1 MSFLH
6 VEFFLWMFPPVLVL
20 FYFWQTQKSPHS
32 AVFSEA
38 VFNRLH
44 APEITMGLRARNSLF
59 LIAALLLIVAMAQ
72 PVILQDEAA
81 VEGRADVLIALDLSK
96 KSLEAFE
103 EEKRTAINTIHRLKG
118 ENIAIIGYDTQP
130 YRIAPY
136 TTDSEMTV
144 ALVSG
149 LDSEAMRQFKSDSAV
164 VEKLRSDEGIVII
177 IGDSVREHNTEL
189 SGIVERIEKI
199 KTAQRLYAH
208 VPLFYYP
215 LGLAMVLIW
224 IALSSMS
231 KRRSVSAAAILTVLS
246 MGNISGHAGILD
258 FQKLNRGYRAY
269 EMGNYIQSAHYFKS
283 YQNAHDSPEIR
294 YNIANA
300 LYKSGA
306 YREALYWYRQ
316 VHTSNTLLAQK
327 TAYNLSLCEAK
338 IHIESKSGEN
348 EKRNR
353 DKPLSHEN
361 QLFPKKNPNGIKT
374 RLYPM

>member
-6 VEFFLWMFPPVLVL
+6 AEFFVWMVPPVLVL

-32 AVFSEA
+32 AVFGEA

-44 APEITMGLRARNSLF
+44 APEITMGLRTRNILF
-59 LIAALLLIVAMAQ
+59 LIAALLLIAAMAQ

-81 VEGRADVLIALDLSK
+81 SEGRADVLIALDLSK

-103 EEKRTAINTIHRLKG
+103 EEKRTAINTIRRLKG
-118 ENIAIIGYDTQP
+118 ENIAVIGYDTQP
-130 YRIAPY
+130 YRIIPY
-136 TTDSEMTV
+136 TTDSEMAA

-149 LDSEAMRQFKSDSAV
+149 LDSEVMRQFTSDNSV
-164 VEKLRSDEGIVII
+164 VDKFRSDEGMMII
-177 IGDSVREHNTEL
+177 IGDPINEHNTRL
-189 SGIVERIEKI
+189 SGIIERIEKI
-199 KTAQRLYAH
+199 KTAQRLYVH

-231 KRRSVSAAAILTVLS
+231 KRRSVPAAAILMALS
-246 MGNISGHAGILD
+246 IGNISGHAGILD
-258 FQKLNRGYRAY
+258 FQILNSGYRAY
-269 EMGNYIQSAHYFKS
+269 EKGDYLQSAHYFKS

-300 LYKSGA
+300 LYKAGA

-316 VHTSNTLLAQK
+316 VHSSNPLLAQK
-327 TAYNLSLCEAK
+327 AAYNLSLCEAK
-338 IHIESKSGEN
+338 IHIGSKSGEN
-348 EKRNR
+348 QKRDR
-353 DKPLSHEN
+353 DEPISHEI
-361 QLFPKKNPNGIKT
+361 QLLPKKSPNEIKT

>member
-6 VEFFLWMFPPVLVL
+6 AEFFIWMVPPILVL

-32 AVFSEA
+32 AVFGEA

-44 APEITMGLRARNSLF
+44 APEITMGLRTRNILF
-59 LIAALLLIVAMAQ
+59 LIAALLLITAMAQ

-81 VEGRADVLIALDLSK
+81 SEGRADVLIALDLSK
-96 KSLEAFE
+96 KPVDAFE
-103 EEKRTAINTIHRLKG
+103 EEKQTAINTIRRLQG
-118 ENIAIIGYDTQP
+118 ENIAVIGYDTQP
-130 YRIAPY
+130 YRISPY
-136 TTDSEMTV
+136 TTDSEMTA

-149 LDSEAMRQFKSDSAV
+149 LDPEVMRQFKSDSSAV
-164 VEKLRSDEGIVII
+164 DKFRSDEGMTII
-177 IGDSVREHNTEL
+177 IGDPINEHNTRL

-199 KTAQRLYAH
+199 KTAQRLYVH

-215 LGLAMVLIW
+215 LGVAMVLIW

-231 KRRSVSAAAILTVLS
+231 KRRSVPAVAVLLALFI
-246 MGNISGHAGILD
+246 GNQPVRAGILD
-258 FQKLNRGYRAY
+258 FQTLNNGYAAY
-269 EMGNYIQSAHYFKS
+269 EKGEYFQSARYFKS

-300 LYKSGA
+300 LYKAGA

-316 VHTSNTLLAQK
+316 VHTSNPLLAQK
-327 TAYNLSLCEAK
+327 AAYNLSLCEAK
-338 IHIESKSGEN
+338 IHIGSKSGGN
-348 EKRNR
+348 QKRDR
-353 DKPLSHEN
+353 DEPLSHEM
-361 QLFPKKNPNGIKT
+361 QPLSKKNSKEIKT